1 MARGAGVPPGALV
14 LVMPMKP
21 VLRQLLAPD
30 NQRMG
35 DVACNL
41 LGAVLLLPLG
51 LAFGSFFEL
60 VADRV
65 PRGESIVAPPSH
77 CRACGRSLSAAELV
91 PLVSYF
97 AQRGRCRGCG
107 TPIGAGV
114 PLREALSGLALAL
127 PWAITGCA
135 APVFALVAGGVVLAA
150 VWAIRLLIR

>member
-1 MARGAGVPPGALV
+1 
-14 LVMPMKP
+14 MKP
-21 VLRQLLAPD
+21 VPRQLLAPD
-30 NQRMG
+30 NQRMA
-35 DVACNL
+35 DLACNL

-60 VADRV
+60 VTDRV

-77 CRACGRSLSAAELV
+77 CRACGRPLTASELV

-97 AQRGRCRGCG
+97 VQHGRCRGCG

-127 PWAITGCA
+127 PWAVAGCA
-135 APVFALVAGGVVLAA
+135 NPVAALLVGGIILIG
-150 VWAIRLLIR
+150 VWAVRWLTK